1 MSGIGK
7 MRIISEQLTYDKW
20 MREIS
25 STPILYFIC
34 ITILEIFY
42 RDIQAQY
49 MSHSARIQTGTMH
62 RNWLLMPFLEHSN
75 GCPNIASLLCTMA
88 IFLRKLV
95 SIFDWLN
102 GHLSWRCWP
111 IQKQFYLSHTVAW
124 KGDFISLESS
134 EYQLGAH
141 PCIYKSLMT
150 LGTND
155 FLGVISLKHFQKSK
169 NSFIF
174 NFHEFF
180 TNSRLNY
187 FVRILKFLSS

>member
-1 MSGIGK
+1 MPALTCLISPLSAYNLHSRMPKSRLHLNLKLFRTNIKCVEVREISSIGK
-7 MRIISEQLTYDKW
+7 MRIISEQLTYDKS

-25 STPILYFIC
+25 STPIFYFIC
-34 ITILEIFY
+34 IAILEIFY
-42 RDIQAQY
+42 WDIQAQF
-49 MSHSARIQTGTMH
+49 MSPSARIQTGTMH

-141 PCIYKSLMT
+141 PCI
-150 LGTND
+150 
-155 FLGVISLKHFQKSK
+155 
-169 NSFIF
+169 
-174 NFHEFF
+174 
-180 TNSRLNY
+180 
-187 FVRILKFLSS
+187 